1 MLELYL
7 LHSSSIFMR
16 ALTTKDTQ
24 SVTRRG
30 IRPFSLLT
38 RVTAKRSE
46 LCSNCGWI
54 LLLFVLHFPIIGRA
68 SFHSVYQVSE
78 EGEPNEPKEP
88 PDCCYGRTRLVS
100 DFHCNQ
106 RLRPISLSAA
116 LRNKPD
122 HLTKHSQSILKMA
135 LPR

>member
-1 MLELYL
+1 M
-7 LHSSSIFMR
+7 
-16 ALTTKDTQ
+16 
-24 SVTRRG
+24 TRQYPSLG
-30 IRPFSLLT
+30 LVSADYQAYQPF
-38 RVTAKRSE
+38 K
-46 LCSNCGWI
+46 
-54 LLLFVLHFPIIGRA
+54 
-68 SFHSVYQVSE
+68 HSVYQVSE
-78 EGEPNEPKEP
+78 EGKPNEPKEP
-88 PDCCYGRTRLVS
+88 PDCCYGRTRPVS